1 MMNKLLKALVETPFL
16 PQLQERMFKLIRSEA
31 GFAKVERDDLGNIEL
46 TSKGKKTKKVALLAH
61 LNEIG
66 FIVEH
71 VDENGF
77 LRFRNSSAVDERS
90 LLGQR
95 MMIHTKDRDVR
106 GVIGAKPPHLLE
118 REEAKK
124 PVKISGMF
132 LDVGAYSRK
141 EAEEMGIRIGDSITL
156 EGQLRELPDNRFVC
170 KAMDDRAGCAAV
182 IEALRG
188 LARRGIS
195 ATGWLLAQESTFP
208 RGLKPDFA
216 VAVEATLAGPYPLE
230 RVRVE
235 RHELPAELGKGPV
248 LTLQEGGLVVSQKV
262 RELLGKA
269 ASKAKI
275 KLQVEAVSRAAVE
288 RVNPM
293 KQNLPSAILSLPV
306 KYLRTPNEMIS
317 GTDLKQTTK
326 VLQNFVEST

>member
-1 MMNKLLKALVETPFL
+1 MMDKLLKALVETPFL
-16 PQLQERMFKLIRSEA
+16 PQLQERMFKLIQSEVD
-31 GFAKVERDDLGNIEL
+31 FAKVEIDDMGNVKL
-46 TSKGKKTKKVALLAH
+46 TSKGKETKKVALLAH

-71 VDENGF
+71 VDEKGF

-95 MMIHTKDRDVR
+95 MMIHTRDRDVR
-106 GVIGAKPPHLLE
+106 GVVGAKPPHLLG

-141 EAEEMGIRIGDSITL
+141 EADEMGIRIGDPITL
-156 EGQLRELPDNRFVC
+156 EGQLRELPDDRFVS
-170 KAMDDRAGCAAV
+170 KAMDDRAGCFTV
-182 IEALRG
+182 MEALRG
-188 LARRGIS
+188 LSEKGIC
-195 ATGWLLAQESTFP
+195 ATGWLLAQEPALP
-208 RGLKPDFA
+208 RELKLDFA

-230 RVRVE
+230 RVRIE
-235 RHELPAELGKGPV
+235 QHELPVEMGKGPV

-262 RELLGKA
+262 RELLDKA
-269 ASKAKI
+269 ASRAKV
-275 KLQVEAVSRAAVE
+275 KLQVEATSRAEVE

-293 KQNLPSAILSLPV
+293 KQNFPSAILSLPV

-317 GTDLKQTTK
+317 GTDLRQTIE

>member
-1 MMNKLLKALVETPFL
+1 MDKLLKSLVETPFL
-16 PQLQERMFKLIRSEA
+16 PQLQERMFKLIQSEID
-31 GFAKVERDDLGNIEL
+31 FAKVESDSLGNIKL
-46 TSKGKKTKKVALLAH
+46 TSEGGETKGVELFAH

-77 LRFRNSSAVDERS
+77 LRFRSSSTVDERS

-95 MMIHTKDRDVR
+95 MMVHAKDGDVR

-124 PVKISGMF
+124 SVRIIDMF

-141 EAEEMGIRIGDSITL
+141 EAEEMGIRIGDPITV
-156 EGQLRELPDNRFVC
+156 EGQLRELPDNRFVS
-170 KAMDDRAGCAAV
+170 KAMDDRAGCVAV

-188 LARRGIS
+188 LCEDGIS
-195 ATGWLLAQESTFP
+195 ATGWLLAQESAFP
-208 RGLKPDFA
+208 RELKPDFA
-216 VAVEATLAGPYPLE
+216 VAVDATLAGPYPLE
-230 RVRVE
+230 RARIE
-235 RHELPAELGKGPV
+235 RHELPVELGKGPA
-248 LTLQEGGLVVSQKV
+248 LTLQEGGFVISQKV
-262 RELLGKA
+262 RELLEKA
-269 ASKAKI
+269 ASKAKV
-275 KLQVEAVSRAAVE
+275 KLQVEAQSRAKVD

-293 KQNLPSAILSLPV
+293 KQNFPSAILSIPV

-317 GTDLKQTTK
+317 GTDLEQAIR
-326 VLQNFVEST
+326 VLQNFVESA

>member
-1 MMNKLLKALVETPFL
+1 MNKLLKALVETPFL
-16 PQLQERMFKLIRSEA
+16 PQLQERMFELIKSEVD
-31 GFAKVERDDLGNIEL
+31 FARVESDDLGNIKL
-46 TSKGKKTKKVALLAH
+46 TSRKENVKEVVLFAH

-77 LRFRNSSAVDERS
+77 LRFRSSSAVDERS

-95 MMIHTKDRDVR
+95 MMVHTKDGDIR

-124 PVKISGMF
+124 PVRITDMF

-141 EAEEMGIRIGDSITL
+141 EAEEMGIRIGDPITL
-156 EGQLRELPDNRFVC
+156 EGQLRELPDNRFVS
-170 KAMDDRAGCAAV
+170 KAMDDRAGCVAV

-188 LARRGIS
+188 LYERGIS
-195 ATGWLLAQESTFP
+195 ATGWLLAQESAFP

-230 RVRVE
+230 RVRIE
-235 RHELPAELGKGPV
+235 RHELPVELGKGPV
-248 LTLQEGGLVVSQKV
+248 LTLQEGGLVISQKV
-262 RELLGKA
+262 RELLDEA
-269 ASKAKI
+269 ASKAKV
-275 KLQVEAVSRAAVE
+275 KLQVEAESRAKID

-293 KQNLPSAILSLPV
+293 KQNFPSAILSIPV

-317 GTDLKQTTK
+317 GTDLEQTIS
-326 VLQNFVEST
+326 VLQNFVESA

>member
-1 MMNKLLKALVETPFL
+1 MNKLLKALVETPFL
-16 PQLQERMFKLIRSEA
+16 PQLQERMFELIKSEVD
-31 GFAKVERDDLGNIEL
+31 FARVESDDLGNIKL
-46 TSKGKKTKKVALLAH
+46 TSRKENVKEVVLFAH

-77 LRFRNSSAVDERS
+77 LRFRSSSAVDERS

-95 MMIHTKDRDVR
+95 MMIHTKDGDIR

-124 PVKISGMF
+124 PVRITDMF

-141 EAEEMGIRIGDSITL
+141 EAEEMGIRIGDPITL
-156 EGQLRELPDNRFVC
+156 EGQLRELPDNRFVS
-170 KAMDDRAGCAAV
+170 KAMDDRAGCVAV

-188 LARRGIS
+188 LYERGIS
-195 ATGWLLAQESTFP
+195 ATGWLLAQESAFP

-230 RVRVE
+230 RVRIE
-235 RHELPAELGKGPV
+235 RHELPVELGKGPV
-248 LTLQEGGLVVSQKV
+248 LTLQEGGLVISQKV
-262 RELLGKA
+262 RELLDEA
-269 ASKAKI
+269 ASKAKV
-275 KLQVEAVSRAAVE
+275 KLQVEAESRAKID

-293 KQNLPSAILSLPV
+293 KQNFPSAILSIPV

-317 GTDLKQTTK
+317 GTDLEQTIS
-326 VLQNFVEST
+326 VLQNFVESA